1 MAKKNTDTVP
11 AMLTPGEVVLNAKQQ
26 KRLGELVGMSAAEV
40 FKKIGVPGFA
50 KGGKVLKSSKKY
62 QAGGIAPKLDISSG
76 IEGDKK
82 SYYAYKARNLRGGKE
97 FINPDGRPS
106 TVIMRDAE
114 YDGRNYAFPTLF
126 HDKKKGWY
134 KKDDTDEAFD
144 EAMKR
149 DELFDFGK
157 DSTSA
162 RKFAKGSWKPK
173 NLQAGGI
180 ANTPIVGKQKIR
192 RSPFL
197 AQMRELV
204 KMSKGGK
211 VGSSKRSDIYRG
223 IYLAKMRNR

>member
-26 KRLGELVGMSAAEV
+26 KRLGEHFGMSAAEV
-40 FKKIGVPGFA
+40 FKKIGVPGFQL
-50 KGGKVLKSSKKY
+50 GGKVDTLKTKKPKPYKLVQESSFKT
-62 QAGGIAPKLDISSG
+62 AGFDEAKAKIDSSFKATKEMSFEDR
-76 IEGDKK
+76 IK
-82 SYYAYKARNLRGGKE
+82 AYKA
-97 FINPDGRPS
+97 
-106 TVIMRDAE
+106 
-114 YDGRNYAFPTLF
+114 
-126 HDKKKGWY
+126 KK
-134 KKDDTDEAFD
+134 
-144 EAMKR
+144 
-149 DELFDFGK
+149 
-157 DSTSA
+157 
-162 RKFAKGSWKPK
+162 AKAGVKPK